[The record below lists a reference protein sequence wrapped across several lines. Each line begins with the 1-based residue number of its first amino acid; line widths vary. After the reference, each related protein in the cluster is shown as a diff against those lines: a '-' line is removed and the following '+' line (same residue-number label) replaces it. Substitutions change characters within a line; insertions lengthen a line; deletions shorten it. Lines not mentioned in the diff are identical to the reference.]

1 MGTKLQRVVSTGPT
15 LPVRQ
20 SDASQD
26 RFVRKH
32 MTDGESLV
40 FARKY
45 TQSAALCVAQIAMV
59 SVPAIILSGVVG
71 GLIIGGV
78 TAAVLGFEVTNRVAV
93 TEGNLVVQTSVLV
106 ARFDRSRISNLR
118 VETLGMRQWGRF
130 DAHLVDTTYFLRKG
144 PGLRFQY
151 TKPNGKVS
159 QVFVGIEDADR
170 LLAQLR

>member
-1 MGTKLQRVVSTGPT
+1 MGTKLQRIVSAGPS

-26 RFVRKH
+26 LFVRKH
-32 MTDGESLV
+32 MTNGESLV
-40 FARKY
+40 FASKY
-45 TQSAALCVAQIAMV
+45 TQSRALCAAQISMV
-59 SVPAIILSGVVG
+59 GVPAIILSGVVG
-71 GLIIGGV
+71 GLIIAGV
-78 TAAVLGFEVTNRVAV
+78 TAAVLGFEVTNRIAV
-93 TEGNLVVQTSVLV
+93 TKSHLVVQTSVLL
-106 ARFDRSRISNLR
+106 ARFDRSRMENLR
-118 VETLGMRQWGRF
+118 VETLSMRQWGRF

-170 LLAQLR
+170 LLAGLR